1 VRHTQAMLTAI
12 PFVSGLP
19 AGQSTSASI
28 PLVTFDGASAT
39 SFTFSELNDPVMGGK
54 STGTWS
60 QSGTFGVF
68 DGEVVDV
75 PSLSAPGFIKAAA
88 DGTFADASAAASG
101 SLVLR
106 VRSTTPE
113 YKGFRVSFA
122 SGTLSPA
129 YACSGGG
136 SIPLSRGCFKA
147 KFSVPSGSDF
157 ADISIPFSSFSDK
170 WSPATGE
177 QTTTCADDSDVCP
190 TASKLSAIKRIEVW
204 AEGAL
209 GKAHLE
215 VVSVRATYDAAARA
229 ASTAGYLRA
238 AALQDTMVES
248 DSCPTVTTQPN
259 FNLTN
264 YVTGGK
270 WYIQQQMAVLYLPE
284 NQNYCVTA
292 QYSFTD
298 STKTKAHV
306 SNYANEGGINGKV
319 YDSDKQVGI
328 LGGICA
334 DLPDPSEPAK
344 LSVGPCNLPT
354 WLPGARGAYWIV
366 AAGPSADNYEWALIS
381 GGQPTHKADG
391 GCRTGTGI
399 NDSGLWIFTRKAER
413 DDELITKIRGIAQ
426 QKGFDLSVLNDVTQA
441 GCQYTPA

>member
-1 VRHTQAMLTAI
+1 
-12 PFVSGLP
+12 
-19 AGQSTSASI
+19 
-28 PLVTFDGASAT
+28 
-39 SFTFSELNDPVMGGK
+39 
-54 STGTWS
+54 
-60 QSGTFGVF
+60 
-68 DGEVVDV
+68 
-75 PSLSAPGFIKAAA
+75 
-88 DGTFADASAAASG
+88 
-101 SLVLR
+101 
-106 VRSTTPE
+106 
-113 YKGFRVSFA
+113 
-122 SGTLSPA
+122 
-129 YACSGGG
+129 
-136 SIPLSRGCFKA
+136 
-147 KFSVPSGSDF
+147 
-157 ADISIPFSSFSDK
+157 
-170 WSPATGE
+170 
-177 QTTTCADDSDVCP
+177 
-190 TASKLSAIKRIEVW
+190 LSAIKRIEVW

-366 AAGPSADNYEWALIS
+366 AAGPSPDNYEWALIS